1 LDEDGVYVTYKI
13 NVLVKE
19 FIVEIEVVILL
30 EPDPEL
36 LGTLVE
42 ENDATVLGVC
52 IVLGVTVML

>member
-1 LDEDGVYVTYKI
+1 VYVTYKI